1 MLNYIITRQ
10 DYTFK
15 RRLSLNFLLKSRNDG
30 LTCTFA
36 LENLLICQNLE
47 KNTSH
52 TTGQDT
58 WLIVA
63 NPASGGGTVRK
74 RWAEIERKLTENGIV
89 FVAHFTKNR
98 GDATQIVRNAICT
111 EGVKNIIGIGG
122 DGTLNEVV
130 NGIFQ
135 QKSVDPSTVNFT
147 MFAAGTGND
156 WVKMHKIPSNLDAFI
171 KMLKAGKTAL
181 QDVGQVDYL
190 DAEGRKQQHFFG
202 NAGGLGYDSFVVQ
215 SVENDK
221 SKRLFPKKMAYM
233 LHMLKCLWS
242 YKAERVR
249 IHHDGQTV
257 EDLFYTINFGINK
270 FSGAGMQVTP
280 QAIKDDGLLGFTLIR
295 DISPW
300 KVIAYM
306 PLLYLGTIAKAREV
320 TLFQVKNIKI
330 ESLGNPVFCE
340 TDGELVGMSPT
351 EISVLERALRVVV
364 P

>member
-1 MLNYIITRQ
+1 MNR
-10 DYTFK
+10 
-15 RRLSLNFLLKSRNDG
+15 LNFLLKNQIDR
-30 LTCTFA
+30 LTVNFA
-36 LENLLICQNLE
+36 PEYLLILSKL
-47 KNTSH
+47 KNI
-52 TTGQDT
+52 TTNSMGQQP

-63 NPASGGGTVRK
+63 NPASGSGKVRK
-74 RWAEIERKLTENGIV
+74 RWAEIERKLNENNV
-89 FVAHFTKNR
+89 HFSVHFTKKR
-98 GDATQIVRNAICT
+98 GDATAIVKNALHT
-111 EGVKNIIGIGG
+111 EGGQNIIGLGG
-122 DGTLNEVV
+122 DGTLNEII

-135 QKSVDPSTVNFT
+135 QTAVDPSSINFT

-156 WVKMHKIPSNLDAFI
+156 WVKMHKIPSNLDDFI
-171 KMLKAGKTAL
+171 AMLKVGNTAF

-190 DAEGRKQQHFFG
+190 DAQGDKQQHFFG

-215 SVENDK
+215 SVE
-221 SKRLFPKKMAYM
+221 SVSRKRLVPKKFAYM
-233 LHMLKCLWS
+233 LHMLKCLYA

-249 IHHDGQTV
+249 IHHDGQTT
-257 EDLFYTINFGINK
+257 EDAFYTINFGINK

-300 KVIAYM
+300 KVLAYM
-306 PLLYLGTIAKAREV
+306 PLLYTGKIGRAREV
-320 TLFQVKNIKI
+320 TLLQVKNIRI
-330 ESLGNPVFCE
+330 ESLGKPVFCE

>member
-1 MLNYIITRQ
+1 M
-10 DYTFK
+10 
-15 RRLSLNFLLKSRNDG
+15 
-30 LTCTFA
+30 
-36 LENLLICQNLE
+36 E
-47 KNTSH
+47 KNTIN
-52 TTGQDT
+52 TTDPNA

-89 FVAHFTKNR
+89 FTAHFTKKR
-98 GDATQIVRNAICT
+98 GDATAIVKNALYT
-111 EGVKNIIGIGG
+111 EGSKNIIGIGG

-135 QKSVDPSTVNFT
+135 QTAVDPKSINFT

-156 WVKMHKIPSNLDAFI
+156 WVKMHAIPSNLDAFVA
-171 KMLKAGKTAL
+171 MLKARKTAW
-181 QDVGQVDYL
+181 QDIGQVDYL
-190 DAEGRKQQHFFG
+190 DDKGDKQQHFFG

-215 SVENDK
+215 SVETDNK
-221 SKRLFPKKMAYM
+221 KRRLPKKMKYM
-233 LHMLKCLWS
+233 MHMLKCLWQ

-249 IHHDGQTV
+249 IYVDGV
-257 EDLFYTINFGINK
+257 PIEDLFYTINFGINK

-306 PLLYLGTIAKAREV
+306 PLLYTGNIERAREV
-320 TLFQVKNIKI
+320 TLFQAKNIRI
-330 ESLGNPVFCE
+330 ESLGKPVFCE
-340 TDGELVGMSPT
+340 TDGELVGKSPT